1 MEVADP
7 SNKLKNAQAEEPTML
22 GSIREGA
29 AQTKTLPPGLERRKE
44 KTGSTKLIINKLKD
58 AQEVFNSRMDE
69 TEAEISKQ
77 GDKAI
82 KIIQTK

>member
-1 MEVADP
+1 
-7 SNKLKNAQAEEPTML
+7 ML